1 VVAEADEGEVNPAE
15 EAQVAAEPEPV
26 VEDGIA
32 AKATPE
38 EMAYD
43 TTAAEVFEVDEQA
56 AVAVADGEEEK
67 WAYPYAAGYPPRL
80 FVVYPDGHAAE
91 VLDESQY
98 ALYVAKQTALKGC
111 THTVTQV
118 NAVSSTWQQSCP
130 DWVEIYHR
138 WLTCH
143 DCPCRFTARWTW
155 GCKPTRS

>member
-1 VVAEADEGEVNPAE
+1 M
-15 EAQVAAEPEPV
+15 
-26 VEDGIA
+26 VEDGTA

-38 EMAYD
+38 ESADD
-43 TTAAEVFEVDEQA
+43 TTPAEVGDEQA
-56 AVAVADGEEEK
+56 AVTVADGEEEK

-118 NAVSSTWQQSCP
+118 NC
-130 DWVEIYHR
+130 
-138 WLTCH
+138 L
-143 DCPCRFTARWTW
+143 
-155 GCKPTRS
+155 